1 MRAVKDNKVYDI
13 SKVQKEEYLSLGYD
27 IYDDE
32 GQLLE
37 RSPKATVPYL
47 DYEKVVKERDE
58 LKAQLNKISGDK
70 FSAMEADELKAYAIE
85 HGIDLGNATSKEGII
100 KKIKASNAE

>member
-1 MRAVKDNKVYDI
+1 MTAKKANKVYTV
-13 SKVQKEEYLSLGYD
+13 SKVEMESYLAMGYD
-27 IYDDE
+27 IFDE
-32 GQLLE
+32 EGKLLK
-37 RSPKATVPYL
+37 RSPKTTVSYAE
-47 DYEKVVKERDE
+47 YEKVVKERDE

-70 FSAMEADELKAYAIE
+70 FSAMEADELKAYATE

>member
-1 MRAVKDNKVYDI
+1 MRAVKYNKVYNI
-13 SKVQKEEYLSLGYD
+13 SKMQKDEYLTLGYD

-32 GQLLE
+32 GKILE
-37 RSPKATVPYL
+37 HSPKTTVSYAE
-47 DYEKVVKERDE
+47 YEKVVKERDE

-70 FSAMEADELKAYAIE
+70 FSAMEADELKAYATE

>member
-58 LKAQLNKISGDK
+58 LKAQLSKSAGDN
-70 FSAMEADELKAYAIE
+70 FSTMEIDELKAYAAE
-85 HGIDLGNATSKEGII
+85 HGIDLGNATSKDGII
-100 KKIKASNAE
+100 KKIKAGSTE

>member
-1 MRAVKDNKVYDI
+1 MTILDNTIKAL
-13 SKVQKEEYLSLGYD
+13 KNLGGKASYSD
-27 IYDDE
+27 IYAE
-32 GQLLE
+32 
-37 RSPKATVPYL
+37 
-47 DYEKVVKERDE
+47 YEKVVKERDE

-70 FSAMEADELKAYAIE
+70 FSAMEADELKAYATE

>member
-37 RSPKATVPYL
+37 RSPKATVPYS

-58 LKAQLNKISGDK
+58 LKA
-70 FSAMEADELKAYAIE
+70 YAAE
-85 HGIDLGNATSKEGII
+85 HGIDLGNATSKDGII
-100 KKIKASNAE
+100 KKIKAGSTE